1 MAMHV
6 SFDSRTDTLQLQL
19 RSRGGSMAKPSNL
32 QMEVDRSAAKF
43 FGGTMGLMSWTRFR
57 PHSRR
62 HVVPIIRGCVIKGDE
77 AFKMRCYEHDL
88 MSMVQRLCVGLVW
101 MRVEFPIINH
111 MRKHQWGL
119 RVLPFTT
126 RLQQIHFS
134 DINGNGINELFAGIQ
149 SCSTLEEIHLARC
162 MLSAVFSTFSITNT
176 HLKVLELYD
185 CSLFM
190 DDLMA
195 IVGQWPWE
203 GAPAMVKN
211 VAPPSTLTH
220 LALRGKWWS
229 AFNIYRIRDARAS
242 IQRMLTRHHP
252 QLQAVDVHLPHHD
265 GETLLYLD
273 RRAFWTVDH
282 GAMFTYS
289 LWRRQAWSILL
300 NLQRR
305 AIHIPQELIFTIMGC
320 YMYMDTFK

>member
-19 RSRGGSMAKPSNL
+19 RSRGGYMAKPSNL
-32 QMEVDRSAAKF
+32 QMEVDRSAAEF

-119 RVLPFTT
+119 RVLPLTT

-134 DINGNGINELFAGIQ
+134 DINGNGINELFAGMP

-162 MLSAVFSTFSITNT
+162 MLSAMFSTFSITNT

-185 CSLFM
+185 CSLLV

-195 IVGQWPWE
+195 IVGLSTDKITFQ
-203 GAPAMVKN
+203 
-211 VAPPSTLTH
+211 PSTLTH

-229 AFNIYRIRDARAS
+229 AFNIYTIHKARAS
-242 IQRMLTRHHP
+242 IQRMLTSHHP

-265 GETLLYLD
+265 GETLRYLD

-282 GAMFTYS
+282 CAMFTYS
-289 LWRRQAWSILL
+289 PWRRQAWSILL